1 MSTLSVNVCMYRLEE
16 LGDCFLLTFTDGS
29 SESNVLIDCGSFRNS
44 GASKKRLHAIVADI
58 AQRLDG
64 RGLDVVVGTHQHND
78 HLSGFVHCETELR
91 DIGVKQVWLSWLD
104 DPRSRLAGRIA
115 DDHAALR
122 VALTRTARLAGNS
135 GSQPMRRLHE
145 VLGFY
150 GTVLGAAATGDPP
163 ALPADA
169 MKRLRKLGAEPPR
182 YMSPGEVIDLPGLPA
197 NAVRVYV
204 LGPPR
209 DTELLYRKDP
219 RSGESYDHALAAA
232 NASAAR
238 FLNAASSQGGNMVA
252 DEENYPFGERYKRRS
267 KRQRSASLNA
277 LAAEYDSRISRWR
290 NIDDA
295 WQEQAESLA
304 LFLDSWTNNSSLV
317 FAIELVSSG
326 KVLLFAADAQTG
338 NWLSWS
344 SVKWR
349 AGGVDLESLLASTV
363 LYKVGHHGSHNATLV
378 DALEKME
385 HPDLV
390 ALIPVHKQD
399 PNIKRPVGGWKMPAP
414 RLFKRLREKTA
425 GRVLQMDGKNPPACN
440 PKGAA
445 APAWK
450 RAGVRPKQTEL
461 TVELKIL
468 DC

>member
-1 MSTLSVNVCMYRLEE
+1 MSKLSAHVCMYRLEE

-29 SESNVLIDCGSFRNS
+29 SQSDVLIDCGSFRNS
-44 GASKKRLHAIVADI
+44 GASKKRLQAIVADL
-58 AQRLDG
+58 AQRLNG
-64 RGLDVVVGTHQHND
+64 KGLDLVIGTHQHND
-78 HLSGFVHCETELR
+78 HLSGFVHCENELR

-104 DPRSRLAGRIA
+104 DPRSRLARRIA
-115 DDHAALR
+115 DDHATLR
-122 VALTRTARLAGNS
+122 VALTRIARQVGRS
-135 GSQPMRRLHE
+135 GSQPLRRLHE

-150 GTVLGAAATGDPP
+150 GAVLGASTANDPP

-169 MKRLRKLGAEPPR
+169 MNRLRTLGSSPPR
-182 YMSPGEVIDLPGLPA
+182 YLRPGEVIDLPGLPA

-209 DTELLYRKDP
+209 DTELLYRKNP

-232 NASAAR
+232 NTSAAR
-238 FLNAASSQGGNMVA
+238 FLNAVSSLGGNVTA

-267 KRQRSASLNA
+267 GRQRSAA
-277 LAAEYDSRISRWR
+277 LKALVGNYGSRVNRWR
-290 NIDDA
+290 NINDA

-304 LFLDSWTNNSSLV
+304 LFLDSWTNNTSLV
-317 FAIELVSSG
+317 LAIELVSSG

-344 SVKWR
+344 SVKWQ
-349 AGGVDLESLLASTV
+349 ADGVDLDSLLANTV

-399 PNIKRPVGGWKMPAP
+399 PNIRRPVGGWKMPAP

-440 PKGAA
+440 PNGAA
-445 APAWK
+445 AAAWK

-461 TVELKIL
+461 TVELEIQ
-468 DC
+468 DR